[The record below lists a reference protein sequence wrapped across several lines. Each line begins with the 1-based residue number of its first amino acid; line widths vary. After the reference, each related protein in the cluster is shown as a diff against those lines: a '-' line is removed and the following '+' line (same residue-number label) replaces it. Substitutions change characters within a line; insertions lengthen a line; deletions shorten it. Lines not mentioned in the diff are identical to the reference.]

1 MFQVVSMLKRLA
13 TLFMLVSIIV
23 SSLVGCSTSEQY
35 NIDVPIEFSLSQYSE
50 MQLEVEVDK
59 YDSVTFYLLPFEA
72 TEDNLEIVNS
82 NIDVAEC
89 TFYTNAV
96 AGKKIVVINIK
107 GISEGNTTVYLKDR
121 NSTSVSDNVNI
132 TVFKKEEE
140 IDNSRIVYTNL
151 NGDKYHYSKSC
162 AGKSAYETTLK
173 KVERYKEPCSKCVH

>member
-1 MFQVVSMLKRLA
+1 MLKRLA
-13 TLFMLVSIIV
+13 NLFLLISTFV
-23 SSLVGCSTSEQY
+23 SSLVGCSTSEPSKP
-35 NIDVPIEFSLSQYSE
+35 DGPIEFSLSQYSE
-50 MQLEVEVDK
+50 IELEVEIDK

-72 TEDNLEIVNS
+72 TEEDLEIVNS
-82 NIDVAEC
+82 NDDVAEC

-96 AGKKIVVINIK
+96 AGKKIAVINIK

-121 NSTSVSDNVNI
+121 NSTSISDSVNI

-140 IDNSRIVYTNL
+140 VDNSRIVYANL